1 MMKRTTSYWSVA
13 VLCGVGLVAGCD
25 RADDDA
31 TLGEK
36 IDSAEAELSRETAD
50 ARQSAT
56 RAMEAAGEKIASG
69 VDHTLD
75 SIDAKTGD
83 MQARAALEGEKL
95 GDKLSDSSITVK
107 VKSVL
112 VADPELSALRIDVD
126 THDGV
131 VTLRGA
137 AGTPAAVNRATTLI
151 RSIDGVLEVDNRLA
165 VVPAG

>member
-1 MMKRTTSYWSVA
+1 MMKRTSSYWPVV

-25 RADDDA
+25 RAEDDA

-36 IDSAEAELSRETAD
+36 IDSAGARISRETAD

-56 RAMEAAGEKIASG
+56 RAMESAGEKIESG

-75 SIDAKTGD
+75 SIDAKTENL
-83 MQARAALEGEKL
+83 QARAALEGEKL
-95 GDKLSDSSITVK
+95 GEKLGDSSITVK
-107 VKSVL
+107 AKSVL

-126 THDGV
+126 TRDGV

-137 AGTPAAVNRATTLI
+137 AGTAAAVNRATTLI
-151 RSIDGVLEVDNRLA
+151 RSIDGVLEVDNRLS
-165 VVPAG
+165 VIPAG